1 MWEMEADWIE
11 QIKCRRMKLKEMNE
25 PERKGRERRS
35 RAFLIRQPGA
45 NQRLR
50 GAWARRSRVV
60 REDDDLAGA
69 GGGGWEG
76 ALKVVGGVMAAG
88 SAFAGYGKKAVK
100 GLESSMAKDTRGGRD
115 RSRLRGRN
123 TARARTRGSSSPRRR

>member
-1 MWEMEADWIE
+1 M
-11 QIKCRRMKLKEMNE
+11 LK
-25 PERKGRERRS
+25 R
-35 RAFLIRQPGA
+35 FLIRQLGA

-60 REDDDLAGA
+60 REDDDLGTGAGI

-88 SAFAGYGKKAVK
+88 SALAGYGKKAHAWRQEPQQVE
-100 GLESSMAKDTRGGRD
+100 GQEHGPSAHAWEFESTKKVMGR
-115 RSRLRGRN
+115 
-123 TARARTRGSSSPRRR
+123 

>member
-1 MWEMEADWIE
+1 M
-11 QIKCRRMKLKEMNE
+11 LK
-25 PERKGRERRS
+25 R
-35 RAFLIRQPGA
+35 FLIRQPGA

-60 REDDDLAGA
+60 REDDDLGTGAGI

-88 SAFAGYGKKAVK
+88 SALAGYGKKAVNGQGHAWRQEPQQVEGQEH
-100 GLESSMAKDTRGGRD
+100 GLSVYAWEFESTKKVMGR
-115 RSRLRGRN
+115 
-123 TARARTRGSSSPRRR
+123 

>member
-1 MWEMEADWIE
+1 MLT
-11 QIKCRRMKLKEMNE
+11 R
-25 PERKGRERRS
+25 
-35 RAFLIRQPGA
+35 FLMRQPGA

-60 REDDDLAGA
+60 REDDDLGTGAGI

-88 SAFAGYGKKAVK
+88 SALAGYGKKAV
-100 GLESSMAKDTRGGRD
+100 KDTRGGRD